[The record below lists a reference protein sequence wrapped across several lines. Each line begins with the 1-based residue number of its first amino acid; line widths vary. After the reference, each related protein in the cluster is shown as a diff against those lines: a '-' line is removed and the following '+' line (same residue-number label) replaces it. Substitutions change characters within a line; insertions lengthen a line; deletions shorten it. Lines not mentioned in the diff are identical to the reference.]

1 MGSWK
6 ERKEGVS
13 KRRRHSVAIGSQ
25 HCRRW
30 HVSKHMTWLAT
41 VDALRCE
48 GERDGH
54 LGLGAWSFSTAT
66 GVCEWQPSGQ
76 ESRSTTR
83 FRGERG
89 TRQMP
94 SFRVCRVLEFVP
106 QARSRLRSPTTR
118 PSRRHG
124 EMPVWWV
131 PLLRPSARVCRLLQ
145 RSCRLPVVHGGT
157 GGTSA
162 QTVEGQG
169 AARDL
174 AGQRSCWREACRMI
188 GKVLNPKLW
197 GGGPVHPSP
206 PAFQPEK
213 RN

>member
-1 MGSWK
+1 MRDDVK
-6 ERKEGVS
+6 ERETATLGSGRGVS
-13 KRRRHSVAIGSQ
+13 RRRLESASGSPLPRSPDRRQGSEGKGVQDRCQASGSVACS
-25 HCRRW
+25 
-30 HVSKHMTWLAT
+30 SL
-41 VDALRCE
+41 
-48 GERDGH
+48 
-54 LGLGAWSFSTAT
+54 
-66 GVCEWQPSGQ
+66 
-76 ESRSTTR
+76 
-83 FRGERG
+83 
-89 TRQMP
+89 
-94 SFRVCRVLEFVP
+94 
-106 QARSRLRSPTTR
+106 
-118 PSRRHG
+118 SRRRGVVSGLPPPDRVDGTG

-174 AGQRSCWREACRMI
+174 AGQRSCWREACHMI
-188 GKVLNPKLW
+188 GEVLNPKLW